1 MQIIDFYA
9 QWCGQC
15 KKIMPI
21 IDELSKEYNV
31 LKVDVETD
39 RDMAIKYNINS
50 LPTILFIKDNKEIG
64 RISGLVSKKMIID
77 KIDEVITM
85 ISEVEKLYEN
95 CNIKPKQNGYCDWDS
110 NCPYPHHRC
119 NDECPYFERAK
130 NELCK
135 IVNEA
140 LEG

>member
-39 RDMAIKYNINS
+39 RDMAVKYNINS
-50 LPTILFIKDNKEIG
+50 LPTILFVKDNKEIG
-64 RISGLVSKKMIID
+64 RISGLVSKKMIMD
-77 KIDEVITM
+77 KVNEVIT
-85 ISEVEKLYEN
+85 
-95 CNIKPKQNGYCDWDS
+95 
-110 NCPYPHHRC
+110 
-119 NDECPYFERAK
+119 ND
-130 NELCK
+130 
-135 IVNEA
+135 I
-140 LEG
+140 

>member
-64 RISGLVSKKMIID
+64 RISGLVSKKMIMD
-77 KIDEVITM
+77 KIKEV
-85 ISEVEKLYEN
+85 
-95 CNIKPKQNGYCDWDS
+95 
-110 NCPYPHHRC
+110 R
-119 NDECPYFERAK
+119 
-130 NELCK
+130 NEF
-135 IVNEA
+135 
-140 LEG
+140 

>member
-39 RDMAIKYNINS
+39 RDMAVKYNINS
-50 LPTILFIKDNKEIG
+50 LPTILFVKDNKEIG
-64 RISGLVSKKMIID
+64 RISGIKNKKMIMD
-77 KIDEVITM
+77 KVNEVIT
-85 ISEVEKLYEN
+85 
-95 CNIKPKQNGYCDWDS
+95 
-110 NCPYPHHRC
+110 
-119 NDECPYFERAK
+119 ND
-130 NELCK
+130 
-135 IVNEA
+135 I
-140 LEG
+140 